1 MYQCT
6 PLYNSFSNP
15 LLQLVYQTF
24 VFISRSS
31 ISIGLPALP
40 RKLLPLPAILQS
52 LILLTLI
59 LESSIGLFGSTGSA
73 VPIVFFLISMEG
85 LCGGSA

>member
-1 MYQCT
+1 MCQYT
-6 PLYNSFSNP
+6 PPYNDSAYF
-15 LLQLVYQTF
+15 LLQLIYQTF

-40 RKLLPLPAILQS
+40 RELLPLPAILQS
-52 LILLTLI
+52 FILLTLI
-59 LESSIGLFGSTGSA
+59 LESSIGLFGSTSSA

>member
-1 MYQCT
+1 M
-6 PLYNSFSNP
+6 FVHFR
-15 LLQLVYQTF
+15 LQLVYQTF

-40 RKLLPLPAILQS
+40 RKLLPYPAVLQS
-52 LILLTLI
+52 FILLTLI
-59 LESSIGLFGSTGSA
+59 LESAIGLFGSTDSA
-73 VPIVFFLISMEG
+73 VPIVFLLISMEG